1 MKNSAFKLGVQL
13 GAIAASLGVS
23 SAVTATELLNLVTSE
38 VGMHRISY
46 EALLE
51 QGADLSGVKTR
62 RIGLSVDGEP
72 VAILS
77 KGQDRSAGSR
87 SLFGPG
93 GYIEFYA
100 QGSESQYS
108 ADQVFTLHSLSN
120 QQISNGQRKLIRTQR
135 NSIDSSAALSREYSH
150 TTVEHQNNNYS
161 FVSPIANDPYDFG
174 FTISVRPTPT
184 YTFAL
189 ENIVGGSAEA
199 TLNAEMLG
207 YVDLAIEG
215 NDHHYSVEVNGLLIG
230 DQQFDGNTVDQFSAQ
245 DVAVHEGSNT
255 FRFNYLPLADVPF
268 DRIALN
274 EISVTYPRTT
284 EMTNNSDAVDD
295 GYLQGWFDAPQ
306 ALITNVSQ
314 ARVYRLDDSGEI
326 LRILGIQRNAE
337 GVSFSTGGQAADY
350 IVVRDDNA
358 NSGYKTPEVRALEVE
373 QDISSGLAEY
383 LIIAHPSLIGD
394 ELNELV
400 AMRSED
406 YVVKVVD
413 INQVYA
419 QYGNHSVGYKP
430 IEDYVRHATAN
441 MSTRFVVLVGN
452 DSYDYKNFISE
463 SKSLIPTKYVETLL
477 AGLRITQT
485 ASDASYGDVNADGVP
500 DVAIGRIGAR
510 TKTELGYVINK
521 IKAYQAREAYAG
533 RLLMATDKDDLG
545 TGVNFSADAE
555 DLIDAMPSDW
565 SGALRSDFRAFPE
578 VDGHQAAHD
587 KVINVINAGVSVVE
601 YIGHSSQF
609 SWAFTSPRMLTL
621 ADIPALTNVGKPAVI
636 TQWGCWNTYY
646 VDPNGNAMGDRF
658 MLDGEHGAVA
668 VLGASSLTTS
678 AGERGLGVELNK
690 RLFIRGTTIGDA
702 LISAKQALAEKGD
715 HRDIQLA
722 WQILGDPALVI
733 NPN

>member
-1 MKNSAFKLGVQL
+1 MKNATLKLGAQL
-13 GAIAASLGVS
+13 GALAASLGVS
-23 SAVTATELLNLVTSE
+23 SVVSATELLNLVTSD

-87 SLFGPG
+87 SQFGPG

-120 QQISNGQRKLIRTQR
+120 QQINDGQRKLIRTQR
-135 NSIDSSAALSREYSH
+135 TTIDSSAPLAREYLH

-184 YTFAL
+184 YTFNL

-199 TLNAEMLG
+199 KLNAEMLG
-207 YVDLAIEG
+207 YVDLAIDG
-215 NDHHYSVEVNGLLIG
+215 NDHHYEVEVNGLLVG
-230 DQQFDGNTVDQFSAQ
+230 DQQFDGNTVDQFAAENVVVQ
-245 DVAVHEGSNT
+245 DGANT

-284 EMTNNSDAVDD
+284 EMVD

-306 ALITNVSQ
+306 ALISNVSR
-314 ARVYRLDDSGEI
+314 ARVYRLDENGDI
-326 LRILGIQRNAE
+326 RRILGTKSSAE
-337 GVSFSTGGQAADY
+337 GVSFSTQGQAANY
-350 IVVRDDNA
+350 IVVSDDDG
-358 NSGYKTPEVRALEVE
+358 NSGYKVATVRALEAE
-373 QDISSGLAEY
+373 QDISTGLAEY
-383 LIIAHPSLIGD
+383 LIIAHPSLMGE
-394 ELNELV
+394 ELDELV

-419 QYGNHSVGYKP
+419 QYGNHNVGYKP
-430 IEDYVRHATAN
+430 IEDYVRHAVAN
-441 MSTRFVVLVGN
+441 MSTRYVVLVGN

-510 TKTELGYVINK
+510 TKTEIGYVVNK
-521 IKAYQAREAYAG
+521 IKAYQAREGYAG

-555 DLIDAMPSDW
+555 DLIEAMPSDW
-565 SGALRSDFRAFPE
+565 RGALRGDFRAFPE

-587 KVINVINAGVSVVE
+587 KVISVINAGVSVVE

-678 AGERGLGVELNK
+678 EGERGLGIELNK
-690 RLFIRGTTIGDA
+690 RLFNGDVTIGDA
-702 LISAKQALAEKGD
+702 LIAAKQALATKGD